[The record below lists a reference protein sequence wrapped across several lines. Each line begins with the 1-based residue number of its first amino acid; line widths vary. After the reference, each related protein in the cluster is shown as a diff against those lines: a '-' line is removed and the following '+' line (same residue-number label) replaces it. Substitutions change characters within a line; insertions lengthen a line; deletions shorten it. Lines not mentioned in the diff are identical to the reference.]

1 MLHKRLRYDLDITT
15 KVLRLTSVR
24 YRNYVMSISKLVL
37 IMFNRVVD
45 TLVKLVS
52 FYHLPKR

>member
-15 KVLRLTSVR
+15 KVLRWTSVR

-52 FYHLPKR
+52 FYHLSK